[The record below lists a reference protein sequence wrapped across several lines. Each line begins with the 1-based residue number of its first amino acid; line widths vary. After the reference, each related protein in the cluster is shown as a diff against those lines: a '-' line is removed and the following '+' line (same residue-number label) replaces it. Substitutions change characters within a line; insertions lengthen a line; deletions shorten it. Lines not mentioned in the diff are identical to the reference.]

1 MLKIAGQTIKPDPTK
16 VHPKGFE
23 PLPSEPE
30 SEILSIIQRVQ
41 KDCKTS
47 VLIEISQQ
55 TFVMPEKKRL
65 RASVLNAKKT
75 GYI

>member
-1 MLKIAGQTIKPDPTK
+1 
-16 VHPKGFE
+16 
-23 PLPSEPE
+23 
-30 SEILSIIQRVQ
+30 VQ